1 MVEFNKILDKI
12 SHEDN
17 IGHLFIVDIKFH
29 DKNSKTLL
37 FTKIYTPFEKNTKME
52 PFERSTLQLMTISQR
67 NEEKKSIKSFP
78 YNSKTHST
86 LKDIKFIPLY
96 AEDLHFLI
104 KRAGWL
110 VTHIYDH
117 FTPRKTK
124 MVIEFNDKE
133 SASIKSFA
141 VKKRGQIKVPLDSC
155 QVNYLCLQNCLLKVS
170 FMKSP
175 KHFAF
180 PRKMPKKFMINTR

>member
-17 IGHLFIVDIKFH
+17 LGHLFIADIKFH
-29 DKNSKTLL
+29 DKNRKTLL
-37 FTKIYTPFEKNTKME
+37 FTKIYPPFEKNTKME
-52 PFERSTLQLMTISQR
+52 PFERSTLQLMTIPQR
-67 NEEKKSIKSFP
+67 NEEKESIKSVP

-104 KRAGWL
+104 KRTGWL

-117 FTPRKTK
+117 FTFEQSKFKTDFV
-124 MVIEFNDKE
+124 VINQNRG
-133 SASIKSFA
+133 
-141 VKKRGQIKVPLDSC
+141 KRQ
-155 QVNYLCLQNCLLKVS
+155 LL
-170 FMKSP
+170 P
-175 KHFAF
+175 
-180 PRKMPKKFMINTR
+180 

>member
-1 MVEFNKILDKI
+1 MDENNQYGQAMRKALPYGCIKRQEHPPSLVEFNKILDKI

-17 IGHLFIVDIKFH
+17 IGHHFIVDIKFH
-29 DKNSKTLL
+29 DKNPKTLL
-37 FTKIYTPFEKNTKME
+37 FTKIYPPFEKNTKME

-110 VTHIYDH
+110 ATLI
-117 FTPRKTK
+117 FTNTLHLNSLNLK
-124 MVIEFNDKE
+124 
-133 SASIKSFA
+133 
-141 VKKRGQIKVPLDSC
+141 QI
-155 QVNYLCLQNCLLKVS
+155 LL
-170 FMKSP
+170 
-175 KHFAF
+175 
-180 PRKMPKKFMINTR
+180 